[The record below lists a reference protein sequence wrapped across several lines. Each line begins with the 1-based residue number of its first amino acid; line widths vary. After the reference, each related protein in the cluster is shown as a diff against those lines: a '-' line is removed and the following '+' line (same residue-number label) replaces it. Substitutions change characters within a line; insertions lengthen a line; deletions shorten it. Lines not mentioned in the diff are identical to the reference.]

1 MRKAKLDLSCPKAF
15 LLLVFIFAQ
24 ILLTA
29 QKVSKEGTL
38 ELKDGTHLEGII
50 IEQNDHFLIVIETG
64 DTLAID
70 NYSIAFIKRMLVR
83 PIQTNVSHHFD
94 GAFFSLG
101 YNHYPN
107 DKSPL
112 ELSLLVGKRIN
123 KRVSFGV
130 NLRLRKHKTRD
141 RYTYVKP
148 LDIYAGFYSRYYYTN
163 SEFRSFVESSLGLSA
178 PFLKPK
184 NNYSLDR
191 RTGGLQGSLGMG
203 FQILSTYN
211 WSFILKGGLTY
222 SQSGLLKVDY
232 EVDINGALIP
242 SSSEPEKVS
251 FSDAYPYIALAIE
264 F

>member
-1 MRKAKLDLSCPKAF
+1 MLF
-15 LLLVFIFAQ
+15 VLLITVQTYLI
-24 ILLTA
+24 A

-38 ELKDGTHLEGII
+38 ELKDGTHLSGIL
-50 IEQNDHFLIVIETG
+50 IEEDDHIAIVLESG

-70 NYSIAFIKRMLVR
+70 YYSIAYIKRNLVR

-107 DKSPL
+107 DKLPL

-130 NLRLRKHKTRD
+130 NLRLRKHKTRG
-141 RYTYVKP
+141 RYTYVKA

-178 PFLKPK
+178 PFLKSQS
-184 NNYSLDR
+184 NYGLDR

-232 EVDINGALIP
+232 EADMNGTLIP